1 MAILQPGNFSL
12 QIVET
17 DVFSNLTAKTTVQ
30 YEVTGFCTQ
39 FWTHTALPATNYVLG
54 EPVLTIS
61 FDQVSIN
68 DCPFKL
74 EIYDITDPSNTTMA
88 NTELFTLKQPV
99 LTDDP
104 ADLGSPKRVI
114 VDSFGSLDVLGTE
127 LQESLSGNYT
137 LRLDIISQRY
147 PGETQKESIELNM
160 TIVHCKAVTSN

>member
-12 QIVET
+12 QIIET
-17 DVFSNLTAKTTVQ
+17 DSISGLTAKTIVQ